1 MAALP
6 AILRLITAAVPEV
19 LTRTHHTEAAS
30 QVVRSHTTLL
40 PQLLGRVRAPRP
52 TKSSRSLRP
61 RLRPTTRKSFT
72 TILLNPANQAS
83 TSTVY
88 FFGNVSSSVYTT
100 SYITLAPAE
109 PTEEPLYQD
118 AGEETESYE
127 DGDSSGWSAK
137 FLHRRAEWCGDK
149 PCRLVQ
155 YSDAVIAEACKQYGA
170 AGGYPVG
177 DVTTVTEYGPA
188 TETVTP
194 TTCDAT
200 EYSGSTS
207 KPTGGYG
214 GHEEGSHESGGFEWP
229 SKSTAGGEP
238 SYGGHGGH
246 GKPTGYGSGEY
257 GSESTSTEEAWGSKP
272 TGYGHDEPSFSEE
285 AWGSKPTGYGGEHGH
300 GKPSGAWGHDEPTSS
315 EEAWGAE
322 STPSGY
328 PTGYGGEHGKPSGSW
343 GHDEP
348 TSTEAAWGA
357 DSKPTGYG
365 GEHGHGKPSGGWGHD
380 EPTSSGEAWGAE
392 STPAGYPTG
401 YGGEHGKPSGS
412 WGHDEPT
419 STEAA
424 WGADSTPT
432 GYGGGEHGHGKPS
445 GEWGA
450 KPSAYGEHGGK
461 GYVESYSGEMDDAN
475 RGNSGK
481 PKMCKVKHPKKA
493 KA

>member
-1 MAALP
+1 
-6 AILRLITAAVPEV
+6 
-19 LTRTHHTEAAS
+19 
-30 QVVRSHTTLL
+30 
-40 PQLLGRVRAPRP
+40 
-52 TKSSRSLRP
+52 
-61 RLRPTTRKSFT
+61 
-72 TILLNPANQAS
+72 
-83 TSTVY
+83 
-88 FFGNVSSSVYTT
+88 
-100 SYITLAPAE
+100 
-109 PTEEPLYQD
+109 
-118 AGEETESYE
+118 
-127 DGDSSGWSAK
+127 
-137 FLHRRAEWCGDK
+137 
-149 PCRLVQ
+149 
-155 YSDAVIAEACKQYGA
+155 
-170 AGGYPVG
+170 
-177 DVTTVTEYGPA
+177 VTEYGPA

-214 GHEEGSHESGGFEWP
+214 GHEEGSNESGGFEWP

-246 GKPTGYGSGEY
+246 GKPTGYGSGEH
-257 GSESTSTEEAWGSKP
+257 GSESTSTKETWGSKP

-322 STPSGY
+322 STPS
-328 PTGYGGEHGKPSGSW
+328 
-343 GHDEP
+343 
-348 TSTEAAWGA
+348 
-357 DSKPTGYG
+357 
-365 GEHGHGKPSGGWGHD
+365 
-380 EPTSSGEAWGAE
+380 
-392 STPAGYPTG
+392 GYPTG